1 MSDISSLLSKLK
13 DEGKKFSSFSLIDQE
28 LTLDL
33 FTQLQYDKPE
43 KIDSEFPDN
52 NGDKAVFT
60 SKEVYYLLPKSGD
73 MIEINSESEFNTIA
87 DAKVS
92 YEDLEVVVVVK
103 TENTTGESEVE
114 SHMTVVVYK

>member
-1 MSDISSLLSKLK
+1 MNLEQLISKLK
-13 DEGKKFSSFSLIDQE
+13 EEGKKFSSFSFIDQE

-52 NGDKAVFT
+52 NGNKAVFT
-60 SKEVYYLLPKSGD
+60 SKEVYYLLPKNGEI
-73 MIEINSESEFNTIA
+73 IEINSESGFATIA
-87 DAKVS
+87 DAKVA
-92 YEDLEVVVVVK
+92 YEDLEAVVVVK